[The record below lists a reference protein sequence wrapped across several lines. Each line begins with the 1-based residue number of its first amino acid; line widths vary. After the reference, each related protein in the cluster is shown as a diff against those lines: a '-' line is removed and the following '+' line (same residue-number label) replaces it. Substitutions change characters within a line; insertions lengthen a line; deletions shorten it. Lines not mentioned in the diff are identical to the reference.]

1 MTIQSDS
8 LSTNQVYVSG
18 GVKSLHGVKS
28 INLSAPTFIKVY
40 YFYFISI
47 RVPITL
53 LLHYDKVM
61 NFTRLGIKILFKY
74 LFLIK

>member
-8 LSTNQVYVSG
+8 LPTNQVYVSG

-40 YFYFISI
+40 YLYFISNWGSNN
-47 RVPITL
+47 IT
-53 LLHYDKVM
+53 
-61 NFTRLGIKILFKY
+61 FTLKINY
-74 LFLIK
+74 

>member
-1 MTIQSDS
+1 MSRDSLSARGELIPIDHSLGGLAGYHLSDS

-40 YFYFISI
+40 YLYFISI

-53 LLHYDKVM
+53 LLH
-61 NFTRLGIKILFKY
+61 
-74 LFLIK
+74 

>member
-8 LSTNQVYVSG
+8 LPTNQVYVSG

-40 YFYFISI
+40 YLHFIS
-47 RVPITL
+47 
-53 LLHYDKVM
+53 
-61 NFTRLGIKILFKY
+61 N
-74 LFLIK
+74 